1 MFLVEAAAGLPA
13 VFATTWQYLLGS
25 LSSLLLISG
34 IDDLLPLLICTWQ
47 RFQGKDSPFA
57 RPVDNEPYCERQI
70 AIFVPCWDESEVI
83 AAMIRQNV
91 ARIRYS
97 KFHFFLGVYPNDQ
110 RTCDAAFDVASE
122 FQNVHV
128 AVVSNNG
135 PTSKADCLNAI
146 FEGMVRFEVANGL
159 RFDTI
164 VLHDAEDVIHA
175 DALSTID
182 RERQRYEMVQVPV
195 LPLPTAPADFTH
207 GIYCDEFAEFQLVD
221 MRARQ
226 YSRSFMP
233 SNGVGTGFSRDVLED
248 LSSKRG
254 GQVFDPSSL
263 TEDYD
268 IGVQIHQAGFQQC
281 FYPLE
286 RGSCGLL
293 ATREYFPR
301 RVGTAIRQRTRW
313 ITGIALQC
321 WQRHGW
327 RGSLSTRYWFWRDRK
342 GLITN
347 PLSLLTNL
355 VFLAGLTDWVLSVSL
370 HRPWWFAVANPLV
383 TWLCVA
389 TASLQVIRLLLR
401 SLCVTNLYG
410 AGMGATVLFR
420 CFHANFVN
428 CVASLCALRNYTIAR
443 VKHSSLKWDKT
454 DHIYPTQMTTEI
466 SESGD

>member
-1 MFLVEAAAGLPA
+1 MFLVEAAAPVPS
-13 VFATTWQYLLGS
+13 VFADAWQYVLGS

-34 IDDLLPLLICTWQ
+34 IDDLLPLLICVWQ
-47 RFQGKDSPFA
+47 RLKGKERSAADA
-57 RPVDNEPYCERQI
+57 NEPQSERRI
-70 AIFVPCWDESEVI
+70 AIFVPCWDESQVI
-83 AAMIRQNV
+83 GAMVRQNI
-91 ARIRYS
+91 ARIRYRN
-97 KFHFFLGVYPNDQ
+97 FDFFLGVYPNDQ
-110 RTCDAAFDVASE
+110 RTCDAAFDVAST
-122 FQNVHV
+122 FPNVHV
-128 AVVSNNG
+128 AVCSHNG

-146 FEGMVRFEVANGL
+146 FAGMVRFEAASNV

-164 VLHDAEDVIHA
+164 LLHDAEDVIHA
-175 DALSTID
+175 DALKIID
-182 RERQRYEMVQVPV
+182 RERYRYEMVQVPV

-233 SNGVGTGFSRDVLED
+233 SNGVGTGFSRDVLEG
-248 LSSKRG
+248 LAGRRSGR
-254 GQVFDPSSL
+254 VFDPSSL

-268 IGVQIHQAGFQQC
+268 IGVQIHAAGFRQC
-281 FYPLE
+281 FYPLQ
-286 RGSCGLL
+286 RGVRGLL

-301 RVGTAIRQRTRW
+301 RVHTAIRQRTRW

-342 GLITN
+342 GLVTN

-355 VFLAGLTDWVLSVSL
+355 VFLAGLTDWIVSL
-370 HRPWWFAVANPLV
+370 SMRRPWWFAVANPLV
-383 TWLCVA
+383 GRLCVA
-389 TASLQVIRLLLR
+389 TASLQLIRLVLR
-401 SLCVTNLYG
+401 SLCVANLYG
-410 AGMGATVLFR
+410 MKMGATVLFR
-420 CFHANFVN
+420 CLHANFVN
-428 CVASLCALRNYTIAR
+428 CVASLCALRNYTIAC

-454 DHIYPTQMTTEI
+454 DHIYPTQTNPDI